1 MEKHFLKDYIKDKKL
16 NIDQV
21 INDYSNYV
29 YSVVKNSVSIM
40 ITDEDI
46 EEIIS
51 DVFFA
56 LWKNYTSLNEKLDIK
71 LYLIGISKNTIKNKY
86 RKTQVNIPISDYEE
100 KLVSTYNIEEDI
112 ENIEQEKK
120 IYEIIKTLKEVE
132 YKVFILYY
140 FEAKTTK
147 EISVALSI
155 SVNNVKVILYR
166 VRKIIKKKLKEGGY
180 SYGK

>member
-56 LWKNYTSLNEKLDIK
+56 LWKNYTSLNETLDIK

-100 KLVSTYNIEEDI
+100 KLVSTYNIEKDI

-120 IYEIIKTLKEVE
+120 Y
-132 YKVFILYY
+132 
-140 FEAKTTK
+140 
-147 EISVALSI
+147 
-155 SVNNVKVILYR
+155 VK
-166 VRKIIKKKLKEGGY
+166 
-180 SYGK
+180 